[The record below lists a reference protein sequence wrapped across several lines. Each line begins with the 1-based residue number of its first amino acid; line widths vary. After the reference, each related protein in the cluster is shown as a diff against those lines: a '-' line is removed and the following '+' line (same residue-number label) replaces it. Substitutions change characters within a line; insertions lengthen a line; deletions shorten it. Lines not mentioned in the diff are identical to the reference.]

1 MSAIGANLG
10 NVHRADSLDSTPFL
24 ILTETMKRDRRDKL
38 QTQLLDSVLLRAI
51 NLPEDYIEG
60 ALRIG
65 IGKFTTEAEI
75 DQAVNILSRAVFNI
89 RSLISS

>member
-1 MSAIGANLG
+1 MSAIGANFG
-10 NVHRADSLDSTPFL
+10 NVHSADSLGSSPFL
-24 ILTETMKRDRRDKL
+24 ILTETIKRDRRDKL
-38 QTQLLDSVLLRAI
+38 PTQLLDSILLRAI

-75 DQAVNILSRAVFNI
+75 DQAVKIFSRAVFTI

>member
-1 MSAIGANLG
+1 MFIIPILIFKALS
-10 NVHRADSLDSTPFL
+10 PFL
-24 ILTETMKRDRRDKL
+24 ILTEKGKRDRRDKL

>member
-1 MSAIGANLG
+1 MPE
-10 NVHRADSLDSTPFL
+10 VCFL
-24 ILTETMKRDRRDKL
+24 FLSGIVIE
-38 QTQLLDSVLLRAI
+38 
-51 NLPEDYIEG
+51 IEG

-75 DQAVNILSRAVFNI
+75 DQAVNIFLKAVFKI